1 MCRIGRNILDIGI
14 MVAINNMLHN
24 VLTDVQKKKF
34 IAICIIAIGTEIWIL
49 DLNLNL
55 KTIPQVLIQ
64 SKSRSVKKK

>member
-24 VLTDVQKKKF
+24 VLTDVKKKKF